1 MLKVTKKLEIAKF
14 GRQAIASLIY
24 NHQLMRSKM
33 ILKFNSNNRNKKLTA
48 TFSLQKSSAT
58 KTITLKGQTAK
69 TLIALIKAKQ
79 KGCTALEISS
89 WALRLS
95 GYIHILRTKY
105 CLNIITKKEPHNG
118 GFHGRYFL
126 LDEVDILESKDNDR
140 G

>member
-1 MLKVTKKLEIAKF
+1 MLKTTKKLVAETLD
-14 GRQAIASLIY
+14 GQQLQALNYSQFI
-24 NHQLMRSKM
+24 NRSFM
-33 ILKFNSNNRNKKLTA
+33 ILKSNSNNRNKKLTA
-48 TFSLQKSSAT
+48 TFSLQNSGAT

-105 CLNIITKKEPHNG
+105 RLNIVTKKEPHDG
-118 GFHGRYFL
+118 GSHGRYFL